1 MAGAWKK
8 HSVPAL
14 GWWLIAVGTFRSAF
28 TWACFFGG
36 SASLCS
42 ATYSEIPM
50 TGGHGRIVAVWTL
63 LSFTLCFL
71 CAFNLGSKPVYAATF
86 LSFVYAIGYLAVEC
100 LVYDTIRAASLV
112 MFILVAGISMVWML
126 LHQRNSDCHHDPRP
140 HGATKQP

>member
-28 TWACFFGG
+28 TWSCFFGG

-42 ATYSEIPM
+42 ATYSEIP
-50 TGGHGRIVAVWTL
+50 T
-63 LSFTLCFL
+63 
-71 CAFNLGSKPVYAATF
+71 TF

-100 LVYDTIRAASLV
+100 LVYDTIRVASLV

-126 LHQRNSDCHHDPRP
+126 LHQRNSDCHHGPRP
-140 HGATKQP
+140 HGATRQP

>member
-28 TWACFFGG
+28 TWSCFFGG

-42 ATYSEIPM
+42 ATYSETHII
-50 TGGHGRIVAVWTL
+50 RLIVAVWTL

-100 LVYDTIRAASLV
+100 LVYDTIRVASLV
-112 MFILVAGISMVWML
+112 MFILVAGT
-126 LHQRNSDCHHDPRP
+126 N
-140 HGATKQP
+140 